1 MYKIISDSACD
12 LSKEYVEKNDITVV
26 PFSVSF
32 DQEHYLKDS
41 IDITRDEFYTRLVNE
56 NVFQKSSLPSVE
68 EYMNTF
74 LEYVKQDIP
83 VICLSLIH
91 ISIFYECR
99 WICNRFTA

>member
-56 NVFQKSSLPSVE
+56 NVFQSHHFHQLK
-68 EYMNTF
+68 N
-74 LEYVKQDIP
+74 I
-83 VICLSLIH
+83 
-91 ISIFYECR
+91 
-99 WICNRFTA
+99 

>member
-41 IDITRDEFYTRLVNE
+41 IDITRDEFYT
-56 NVFQKSSLPSVE
+56 
-68 EYMNTF
+68 
-74 LEYVKQDIP
+74 
-83 VICLSLIH
+83 C
-91 ISIFYECR
+91 
-99 WICNRFTA
+99 

>member
-41 IDITRDEFYTRLVNE
+41 IDITEMSFTQGLLMKMF
-56 NVFQKSSLPSVE
+56 FQSHHFHQLK
-68 EYMNTF
+68 N
-74 LEYVKQDIP
+74 I
-83 VICLSLIH
+83 
-91 ISIFYECR
+91 
-99 WICNRFTA
+99 